1 MRRNPIAKKRII
13 DEKEN
18 FMLSKYF
25 EFQSAAKILS
35 GEYALENIPWEMRN
49 LGAVNPLVLSDSM
62 LEKIGTLQKVLDA
75 LASQDLSLIHI

>member
-1 MRRNPIAKKRII
+1 
-13 DEKEN
+13 
-18 FMLSKYF
+18 MLPKYF

-35 GEYALENIPWEMRN
+35 GEYALENIPSEMRN

-75 LASQDLSLIHI
+75 LASQDMEVGGIFTDIPADSSL